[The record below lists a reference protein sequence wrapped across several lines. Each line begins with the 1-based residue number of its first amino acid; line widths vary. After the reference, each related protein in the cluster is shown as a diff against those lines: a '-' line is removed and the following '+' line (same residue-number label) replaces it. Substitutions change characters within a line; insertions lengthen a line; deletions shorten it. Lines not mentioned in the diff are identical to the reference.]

1 MNGRL
6 CSSLLV
12 PKLVE
17 VHFFASD
24 LAGFG
29 VIVDFC
35 NLLWFL
41 RPLQIER
48 WHDIF
53 RRNDIF
59 FVVSLLR
66 SFGCDLNLLSRF
78 LFPLR
83 SASRRLG
90 SLHIVI
96 GERLDQGSELR
107 LVVGAGFAVVE
118 FLFAVDAVLEMP
130 AQLGDAFAKACGGLY
145 GNIAAR
151 NIASVANRWR
161 HDCVA

>member
-1 MNGRL
+1 MVSQMSHL

-12 PKLVE
+12 AELVE
-17 VHFFASD
+17 VDFFAGD

-53 RRNDIF
+53 GRNDIF

-66 SFGCDLNLLSRF
+66 SFDCDLNLLSRF
-78 LFPLR
+78 LLPLR
-83 SASRRLG
+83 STSRRLG
-90 SLHIVI
+90 SLHIAI
-96 GERLDQGSELR
+96 GECLDQGSKLR
-107 LVVGAGFAVVE
+107 FVVGAGFAVVE
-118 FLFAVDAVLEMP
+118 FIFAVDAVLEML
-130 AQLGDAFAKACGGLY
+130 AQFGDAFAKAYGGLY

-151 NIASVANRWR
+151 NIAKCSE
-161 HDCVA
+161 